1 MAKDGVHLR
10 ARTGLRDTRNKVGD
24 GQRGGGNGIERD
36 VMDSGEFFDIVQF
49 LEIWIN

>member
-24 GQRGGGNGIERD
+24 VEEE
-36 VMDSGEFFDIVQF
+36 ME
-49 LEIWIN
+49 